1 VVVSSNEPPT
11 LLPPFAFYDTHIAL
25 ADQLFWR
32 LAEVGPEPTSYGHES
47 FVPKL
52 ARAWSFSADSLT
64 ITFEIDPRARW
75 HDGMP
80 VTGRDVAFTFDV
92 YRDTLIN
99 ALARPRLD
107 RIAAVT
113 VQDSLTV
120 EFRFLKRY
128 PEQFY
133 DAIYHMRILPQ
144 HFLDTIPR
152 SELRDHDLAK
162 RPVGN
167 GPLRFER
174 WDTGEA
180 IELVGDSTFFA
191 GRPGI
196 RRLIWRFGG
205 DVPTMVTQLAA
216 AEVDLLYPVSGIEN
230 LDRIKQ
236 EEHLRTIAVPS
247 NAFAYVGFNF
257 RNPDDLNEP
266 HPLLA
271 DRDLRRAITMAVDGE
286 AIVNSVMGDGGE
298 VPLGPLTSGL
308 WVWNESIQTIPF
320 DRDGARSRLAGLGWS
335 DVDGDG
341 VLERGDQ
348 SLSFGLLVPAPSVL
362 RRRSAVFLQEQLKSV
377 GIELEMQILEGN
389 AMGARMNNR
398 AFDSYFGAWLQDAS
412 PGSIAESWTTAGVD
426 AGNFGAYSNPE
437 VDRLVERAR
446 NEFDQGAAEEMWQQ
460 IIETMNADAPAIWVY
475 GGVVTV
481 GVHDRFDN
489 VTLPWDEWWRNLWSF
504 EVTPSRYIDRDLI
517 PPN

>member
-32 LAEVGPEPTSYGHES
+32 LAEVGPKPTSYGHES

-52 ARAWSFSADSLT
+52 AQAWEFSADSLT
-64 ITFEIDPRARW
+64 ITFEINPRARW

-80 VTGRDVAFTFDV
+80 VTSRDVAFTFDV

-107 RIAAVT
+107 RIAEVAVR
-113 VQDSLTV
+113 DSLTV
-120 EFRFLKRY
+120 EFRFLEHY

-152 SELRDHDLAK
+152 SDLRDHNLAK

-216 AEVDLLYPVSGIEN
+216 TEVDLLYPVSGIEN
-230 LDRIKQ
+230 LDRIKR
-236 EEHLRTIAVPS
+236 EEHLRTIAAPS

-257 RNPDDLNEP
+257 RNPDDLDEP
-266 HPLLA
+266 HP
-271 DRDLRRAITMAVDGE
+271 
-286 AIVNSVMGDGGE
+286 
-298 VPLGPLTSGL
+298 P
-308 WVWNESIQTIPF
+308 
-320 DRDGARSRLAGLGWS
+320 
-335 DVDGDG
+335 
-341 VLERGDQ
+341 
-348 SLSFGLLVPAPSVL
+348 
-362 RRRSAVFLQEQLKSV
+362 
-377 GIELEMQILEGN
+377 
-389 AMGARMNNR
+389 
-398 AFDSYFGAWLQDAS
+398 
-412 PGSIAESWTTAGVD
+412 
-426 AGNFGAYSNPE
+426 
-437 VDRLVERAR
+437 
-446 NEFDQGAAEEMWQQ
+446 
-460 IIETMNADAPAIWVY
+460 
-475 GGVVTV
+475 
-481 GVHDRFDN
+481 
-489 VTLPWDEWWRNLWSF
+489 
-504 EVTPSRYIDRDLI
+504 
-517 PPN
+517 